1 MNFGGW
7 LPLHDAPTAAPN
19 APGLLQARSEELTPY
34 PKGRSAMVLYA
45 RCRPDETL
53 RGYVA
58 GRGAARLDAAT
69 AAGGRWIRFCE
80 STSPD
85 RDFERLLGR
94 FVDRF
99 GTLPVANL
107 VEDDEPPHN
116 PVNEPAGSRG
126 ASRG

>member
-7 LPLHDAPTAAPN
+7 LPLHDAPTVAPN

-45 RCRPDETL
+45 RCRSDETL

-58 GRGAARLDAAT
+58 GRGAAGLEAAT
-69 AAGGRWIRFCE
+69 AAGGRWIRFGE
-80 STSPD
+80 STSPE
-85 RDFERLLGR
+85 RDFLRLLGR

-99 GTLPVANL
+99 GALPVAIS
-107 VEDDEPPHN
+107 VEGD
-116 PVNEPAGSRG
+116 EPAGSRG
-126 ASRG
+126 ASHG

>member
-1 MNFGGW
+1 VHAQHQRDLFV
-7 LPLHDAPTAAPN
+7 LVEPVAA
-19 APGLLQARSEELTPY
+19 AD
-34 PKGRSAMVLYA
+34 A

-58 GRGAARLDAAT
+58 GRGAARLEAAA
-69 AAGGRWIRFCE
+69 AAGGRWIRFGE

-99 GTLPVANL
+99 GNRPVANS
-107 VEDDEPPHN
+107 VEDD
-116 PVNEPAGSRG
+116 EPAGSRG
-126 ASRG
+126 ASHG